1 MTEHAQTLSRFIVV
15 GANHRSSSLA
25 IREKLVV
32 EEAVLPRLLEKL
44 KAAGLVQAV
53 AISTGDRIE
62 VLIFGD
68 SLAQAEKIVTDALA
82 DLSGLEHRDLQGQL
96 FAFSGEGAIC
106 HSFAMAA
113 TIDGIL
119 LGDPRVS
126 ESIRTGERLARDAGM
141 IGAELD
147 GLLASVFSVV
157 ERVNRESGIAARPVS
172 NATAALQ
179 VARDMFGELSRI
191 SCLMVGA
198 DEMGFLLGRYFYE
211 AGIGAMSITGG
222 SATRLEEVAQA
233 LSADVVPLEDL
244 DESLADADIVIAA
257 IGSKGRLVTE
267 SLVERVLKAR
277 KRKPMILIDT
287 AVPGNVERGVGRLEG
302 AFVYDLN
309 DLEQMV
315 MDGRAESELAAQT
328 AHIIVE
334 AGIRAFLAGGN
345 LFAGG
350 DGDEGINDYFS
361 RLGDEVMSRIEEE
374 FSAGETRESAR
385 RTADLLV
392 EKLLADGRV
401 VLRRSDRDEGEEHSV
416 RSFLRRLSGFSRF
429 GARRKN

>member
-1 MTEHAQTLSRFIVV
+1 MTEHAQMLSRFMVV

-32 EEAVLPRLLEKL
+32 EEAALPRLLDKL
-44 KAAGLVQAV
+44 QAAGLVQAMAV
-53 AISTGDRIE
+53 STGDRIE
-62 VLIFGD
+62 VLMVGE
-68 SLAQAEKIVTDALA
+68 SLPEAEEIVTNALA

-113 TIDGIL
+113 TIDGIF

-126 ESIRTGERLARDAGM
+126 ESLRTAERLARDAGM
-141 IGAELD
+141 IGPELD
-147 GLLASVFSVV
+147 GLLGAVFTVV

-172 NATAALQ
+172 TATAALQ
-179 VARDMFGELSRI
+179 VARDMYGELSRCT
-191 SCLMVGA
+191 CLMVGA
-198 DEMGFLLGRYFYE
+198 DEMGLLLGRYFHE
-211 AGIGAMSITGG
+211 AGTGAMRVTGG

-233 LSADVVPLEDL
+233 LSAEVVSLEDL
-244 DESLADADIVIAA
+244 DGALADADIVIAA

-267 SLVERVLKAR
+267 SRVEQVLKAR
-277 KRKPMILIDT
+277 KRKPIILIDA
-287 AVPGNVERGVGRLEG
+287 AVPGNIERGVGKLEG

-315 MDGRAESELAAQT
+315 MDGRAESELATQA
-328 AHIIVE
+328 AHKIVE
-334 AGIRAFLAGGN
+334 TGIRAFLEGGN
-345 LFAGG
+345 LSAG
-350 DGDEGINDYFS
+350 DANDEGIDTYFAHL
-361 RLGDEVMSRIEEE
+361 RDEIISQIEEE
-374 FSAGETRESAR
+374 FSDKETRGAAR
-385 RTADLLV
+385 RTADLFV
-392 EKLLADGRV
+392 ERLLADGRL

-416 RSFLRRLSGFSRF
+416 RSFLRHLSGFSRF